1 MKISV
6 LQLDARSL
14 ASAPTE
20 SHIMNI
26 SRRTNRPVWLAAL
39 ALLMGGG
46 FIHAQSLTAL
56 AGHWNGVN
64 FNVPAELLLFKNEQG
79 QVVNIPTRIVFQVWT
94 NRFDIT
100 SNGAVSGTRGSQS
113 YIGTAS
119 IGGQGEVNFARVGD
133 LVTPL
138 RVNQSQDFLASAFN
152 PGAVSALMLLLRS
165 PATLTVAD
173 LAGQWDLQQFQTP
186 AELVQIRP
194 QPLEPVTDVLGGD
207 SFETFSGS
215 LTISANGDMTGNAG
229 GEPVSGTLA
238 VTGTGEVA
246 LAVDTGEGILQIT
259 LFVNAGKDLLVGVNQ
274 LFGQDDNFQELIVLS
289 KAPANTT
296 PADLAGPWK
305 VNYFATPASL
315 TLVRDLQGAVTDILE
330 KNQFEV
336 GRQSLTAG
344 HDGFFTALIDDPA
357 LGRFT
362 VASPGSI
369 SVTLTNSQS
378 EVSSVTFKLNAA
390 KDTLVGIHGDGEG
403 QEALVLTK
411 APAVAGGR
419 QDFGLLLF
427 GNGVFWAAGV
437 NRKLQASGQLPG
449 DFEDVPGTTGLHAFP
464 LPQNPTGSQFFQ
476 VIE

>member
-1 MKISV
+1 MNLIPPTCH
-6 LQLDARSL
+6 L
-14 ASAPTE
+14 AG
-20 SHIMNI
+20 
-26 SRRTNRPVWLAAL
+26 LAAL
-39 ALLMGGG
+39 VVSFSGVAA
-46 FIHAQSLTAL
+46 HAQSLPSL

-79 QVVNIPTRIVFQVWT
+79 QVLNIPARIAFQVWT
-94 NRFDIT
+94 NRFEIT

-113 YIGTAS
+113 YIATAS
-119 IGGQGEVNFARVGD
+119 IGGQGEVTFAQVGGS
-133 LVTPL
+133 VTPL

-152 PGAVSALMLLLRS
+152 PGAGSVLMLLLRS
-165 PATLTVAD
+165 PATLTVSD
-173 LAGQWDLQQFQTP
+173 LAGQWELQQFQTP
-186 AELVQIRP
+186 AELVQVRP
-194 QPLEPVTDVLGGD
+194 QPSEPVTDVLGGD
-207 SFETFSGS
+207 SFENFSGS
-215 LTISANGDMTGNAG
+215 LTIAANGDMTGTAG

-330 KNQFEV
+330 KNEFEV

-378 EVSSVTFKLNAA
+378 EVSSVIFKLNAA

-437 NRKLQASGQLPG
+437 TRKLQASGQLPG
-449 DFEDVPGTTGLHAFP
+449 GFEDVPGTTGLHEFLP
-464 LPQNPTGSQFFQ
+464 PQNPTGIQFFQ
-476 VIE
+476 VVE